1 MDFAARFAELR
12 ADNDIK
18 QKDLAQLLNVS
29 VSAVSHYEKGLNTPD
44 LGSLILLADYF
55 NVSLDYLSGRSSHRM
70 APADDPLNQS
80 LSLPGSS
87 ITGGQILER
96 LLSLKPEQRG
106 DIIRHL
112 NALCNID
119 K

>member
-12 ADNDIK
+12 ADNDVK
-18 QKDLAQLLNVS
+18 QKELASLLNVS

-44 LGSLILLADYF
+44 LHSLILLADYF
-55 NVSLDYLSGRSSHRM
+55 HVSLDYLAGRSPYRSSILPDTEIDLPEGSISFGRVL
-70 APADDPLNQS
+70 DLL
-80 LSLPGSS
+80 LSLPKD
-87 ITGGQILER
+87 R
-96 LLSLKPEQRG
+96 RN

-112 NALCNID
+112 MVLAQ

>member
-1 MDFAARFAELR
+1 MDFASRFAELR

-44 LGSLILLADYF
+44 LGSLILLADF
-55 NVSLDYLSGRSSHRM
+55 FQVSLDYLAGRSSCKSSSTL
-70 APADDPLNQS
+70 DTEIQ
-80 LSLPGSS
+80 LPNNNCVTS
-87 ITGGQILER
+87 GQVIDR
-96 LLSLKPEQRG
+96 LLALQKDQRN

-112 NALCNID
+112 DALYSSVR

>member
-12 ADNDIK
+12 ADNDVK
-18 QKDLAQLLNVS
+18 QKELAQLLNVS

-44 LGSLILLADYF
+44 LHSLIRLADYF
-55 NVSLDYLSGRSSHRM
+55 HVSLDYLAGRSAYRSSSPVDTEIELPDGSITFGRVL
-70 APADDPLNQS
+70 DLL
-80 LSLPGSS
+80 LSLPKD
-87 ITGGQILER
+87 R
-96 LLSLKPEQRG
+96 RN

-112 NALCNID
+112 TALAQ